1 MEAVVLQALGDVDSL
16 DAGAV
21 VEGPHV
27 EDELVRAPPV
37 CVGVQDLV
45 VRLELAEE
53 VVCVEERDA
62 RGFLEALAA
71 CMLLD

>member
-1 MEAVVLQALGDVDSL
+1 VEAVILQALGNVDGL
-16 DAGAV
+16 DAGGV
-21 VEGPHV
+21 VERPHV

-37 CVGVQDLV
+37 GVGVQDWV

-71 CMLLD
+71 WISLY